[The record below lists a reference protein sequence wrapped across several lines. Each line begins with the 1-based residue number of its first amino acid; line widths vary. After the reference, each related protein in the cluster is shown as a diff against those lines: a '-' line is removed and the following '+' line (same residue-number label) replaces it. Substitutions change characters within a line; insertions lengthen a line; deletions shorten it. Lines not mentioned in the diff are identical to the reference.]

1 MLQNTHKVVL
11 YKCSKDKQKE
21 KGELTMTN
29 NSYQQINDLQKA
41 KNLLTDRNVSLK
53 ELALNTNIPYESLKA
68 LRYNPAKIEK
78 TSWERVN
85 KLASIYNTRPNSAK
99 NTRKPLIIE
108 TNKFVYVEEM
118 DKYFKEDFPKASR
131 IALTWNNEKKHLW
144 KLELTEDTFD
154 LIFSNIVSLPIKELP
169 SKHVSDEWASQQYEY
184 WFADTDSLEDKDTY
198 KINSY
203 RITHYLPFYDWSMCD
218 IYLANWLLSQY
229 SDDLGNVHLD
239 SIAGLS
245 EGLNAI
251 AKPLYKYV
259 FSLSNNL
266 RTRKE
271 GLLDS
276 FALLD
281 QEDSLAGLALMAHV
295 RMHSNERHP
304 NLPKRPFDPDTYIKN
319 KLASAKTP
327 YDPDDYVW

>member
-1 MLQNTHKVVL
+1 MDN
-11 YKCSKDKQKE
+11 
-21 KGELTMTN
+21 
-29 NSYQQINDLQKA
+29 LQKA
-41 KNLLTDRNVSLK
+41 KALLTDRNINLTEIAKNSD
-53 ELALNTNIPYESLKA
+53 IPYESLKV
-68 LRYNPAKIEK
+68 LRYNPDKIK
-78 TSWERVN
+78 KASWERVN
-85 KLASIYNTRPNSAK
+85 KLASIYNTRTNSEK

-108 TNKFVYVEEM
+108 TQKFVYVEEM
-118 DKYFKEDFPKASR
+118 DKYFKEDFPKAPR

-169 SKHVSDEWASQQYEY
+169 SKHVSDEWVSQQYEY

-218 IYLANWLLSQY
+218 TYLANWLLSQY

-251 AKPLYKYV
+251 SKPLYKYV

-319 KLASAKTP
+319 KLAGAKTP
-327 YDPDDYVW
+327 YDPDDYAW

>member
-1 MLQNTHKVVL
+1 MDN
-11 YKCSKDKQKE
+11 
-21 KGELTMTN
+21 
-29 NSYQQINDLQKA
+29 LQKA
-41 KNLLTDRNVSLK
+41 KALLTDRNINLTEIAKNSD
-53 ELALNTNIPYESLKA
+53 IPYESLKA
-68 LRYNPAKIEK
+68 LRYNPDKIK
-78 TSWERVN
+78 KASWERVN
-85 KLASIYNTRPNSAK
+85 KLASIYNASPNSAK

-184 WFADTDSLEDKDTY
+184 WFANTDSLEDKDTY

-281 QEDSLAGLALMAHV
+281 QEDSLASLALMAHV

-319 KLASAKTP
+319 KLASVKTP

>member
-1 MLQNTHKVVL
+1 MDN
-11 YKCSKDKQKE
+11 
-21 KGELTMTN
+21 
-29 NSYQQINDLQKA
+29 LQKA
-41 KNLLTDRNVSLK
+41 KALLTDRNINLTEIAKNSD
-53 ELALNTNIPYESLKA
+53 IPYESLKV
-68 LRYNPAKIEK
+68 LRYNPDKIK
-78 TSWERVN
+78 KASWERVN
-85 KLASIYNTRPNSAK
+85 KLASIYNTSPNSTK

-118 DKYFKEDFPKASR
+118 DKYFKEGFPKASR
-131 IALTWNNEKKHLW
+131 IALTWNNEKRHLW

-154 LIFSNIVSLPIKELP
+154 RIFSNIVDLPTKELP
-169 SKHVSDEWASQQYEY
+169 AKHVSDEWASRQYEY
-184 WFADTDSLEDKDTY
+184 WFADTDNLEDKDTY

-218 IYLANWLLSQY
+218 TYLANWLLSQY

-281 QEDSLAGLALMAHV
+281 QIFLYHV
-295 RMHSNERHP
+295 KGQSP
-304 NLPKRPFDPDTYIKN
+304 
-319 KLASAKTP
+319 
-327 YDPDDYVW
+327 

>member
-1 MLQNTHKVVL
+1 
-11 YKCSKDKQKE
+11 
-21 KGELTMTN
+21 MTN

-169 SKHVSDEWASQQYEY
+169 AKHVSDEWASQQYEY

-203 RITHYLPFYDWSMCD
+203 RITHYLPLYEWSMCD
-218 IYLANWLLSQY
+218 TYLANWLLSQY

-276 FALLD
+276 FVLLD
-281 QEDSLAGLALMAHV
+281 QEDSLAGLTLMAHV

-319 KLASAKTP
+319 KLAGAKTP
-327 YDPDDYVW
+327 YDPDDYAW